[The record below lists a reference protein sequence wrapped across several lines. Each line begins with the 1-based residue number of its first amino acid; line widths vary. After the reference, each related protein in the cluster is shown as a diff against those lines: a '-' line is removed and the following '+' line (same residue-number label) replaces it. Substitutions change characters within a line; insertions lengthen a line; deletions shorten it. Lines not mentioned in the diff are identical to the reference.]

1 MEVAAYDEVFNYL
14 ATQANSPSSWI
25 TSALTLSPEALTAFT
40 ITLQRTCIELTGKL
54 RQTGGKMR
62 SEVVGN
68 LALIKVCTWA
78 T

>member
-1 MEVAAYDEVFNYL
+1 MFNYL
-14 ATQANSPSSWI
+14 ADPATQENRPSSWI
-25 TSALTLSPEALTAFT
+25 TGALTLSPEAVCAFT
-40 ITLQRTCIELTGKL
+40 IALQRTCIELTGKL